1 MTHRVFVT
9 GATGY
14 LGNPIARRLLRA
26 GHQVLGLTRSREG
39 ARRLA
44 DAGIQPVVGDL
55 ADADTFLSEL
65 KNCDSLVH
73 VGLDEGVDAAANDQ
87 RAVEALRSAVDDGRI
102 RHVLYT
108 SGIYVYGDRP
118 DEVVDE
124 DSTLDAA
131 EVSAWRPAHEEA
143 VTSLG
148 AHDVAT
154 VVLRPGV
161 AYGGARG
168 FIGDWFREARE
179 QGTITYPGGDQH
191 WCMVHIEDI
200 ADAYALAL
208 EHGAAGSTFLLVD
221 ESQHTVRELAEAAAT
236 ATGARAVASP
246 PDEVRDTLGAAG
258 EAMLN
263 DLRGS
268 SVRAR
273 RDLGWTPM
281 HASFVAEA
289 PALYKEWMIL
299 QGTRVG

>member
-44 DAGIQPVVGDL
+44 DAGIQPVIGDL

-73 VGLDEGVDAAANDQ
+73 VALDEGEAAAANDQ
-87 RAVEALRSAVDDGRI
+87 RAVEALRSAVEDGRI

-118 DEVVDE
+118 DQVVDE
-124 DSTLDAA
+124 DSELDAA

-143 VTSLG
+143 VTALG
-148 AHDVAT
+148 AHDVTT

-168 FIGDWFREARE
+168 FIGDWFREARDH
-179 QGTITYPGGDQH
+179 GTITYPGGDQH

-208 EHGAAGSTFLLVD
+208 EHATAGTTFLLVD
-221 ESQHTVRELAEAAAT
+221 ESHHTVRELAEAAAT

-258 EAMLN
+258 EALLN
-263 DLRGS
+263 DLRGTS
-268 SVRAR
+268 ARAR

-281 HASFVAEA
+281 HTSFVAEA
-289 PALYKEWMIL
+289 PALSKEWMIL

>member
-44 DAGIQPVVGDL
+44 DAGIQPVIGDL

-73 VGLDEGVDAAANDQ
+73 VALDEGEAAAANDQ
-87 RAVEALRSAVDDGRI
+87 RAVEALRSAVEDGRI

-118 DEVVDE
+118 DQVVDE
-124 DSTLDAA
+124 DSELDAA

-143 VTSLG
+143 VTALG
-148 AHDVAT
+148 AHDVTT

-168 FIGDWFREARE
+168 FIGDWFREARDH
-179 QGTITYPGGDQH
+179 GTITYPGGDQH

-208 EHGAAGSTFLLVD
+208 EHATAGTTFLLVD
-221 ESQHTVRELAEAAAT
+221 ESHHTVRELAEAAAT

-246 PDEVRDTLGAAG
+246 PDEVRDALGAAG

-263 DLRGS
+263 DLRGTS
-268 SVRAR
+268 ARAR

-281 HASFVAEA
+281 HTSFVAEA
-289 PALYKEWMIL
+289 PALSKEWMIL

>member
-44 DAGIQPVVGDL
+44 DAGIQPVHGDL

-73 VGLDEGVDAAANDQ
+73 VALDEGEDAAANDQ

-148 AHDVAT
+148 AHDVTT

-208 EHGAAGSTFLLVD
+208 EHAVAGSTFLLVD
-221 ESQHTVRELAEAAAT
+221 ESHHTVRELAEAAAT

-246 PDEVRDTLGAAG
+246 PDQVRETLGAAG

>member
-44 DAGIQPVVGDL
+44 DAGIQPVIGDL

-73 VGLDEGVDAAANDQ
+73 VALDEGEAAAANDQ
-87 RAVEALRSAVDDGRI
+87 RAVEALRSAVEDGRI

-118 DEVVDE
+118 DQVVDE
-124 DSTLDAA
+124 DSELDAA

-143 VTSLG
+143 VTALG
-148 AHDVAT
+148 AHDVTT

-168 FIGDWFREARE
+168 FIGDWFREARD

-208 EHGAAGSTFLLVD
+208 EHATAGTTFLLVD

-246 PDEVRDTLGAAG
+246 PDEVRDALGAAG
-258 EAMLN
+258 EALLN
-263 DLRGS
+263 DLRGTS
-268 SVRAR
+268 ARAR

-281 HASFVAEA
+281 HTSFVAEA
-289 PALYKEWMIL
+289 PALSKEWMIL